1 MMNQMQQMFMFPFMG
16 NNMNNMPFQQM
27 NVGGNSNW
35 MQFYS
40 INNNNQNNINPNQ
53 LDYSKFNCVF
63 KTSNGKTFNLLF
75 NAGRT
80 VEDLILTFFKRVDKE
95 DLFKKKGVSFVY
107 NTAQLDYNSKI
118 NVENLFKQ
126 NLNPVIMVL
135 DVNNLIG
142 A

>member
-1 MMNQMQQMFMFPFMG
+1 MNPMQQMFMFPFMG

-40 INNNNQNNINPNQ
+40 INNNNQNNINPIQ

-75 NAGRT
+75 DAGRT

>member
-1 MMNQMQQMFMFPFMG
+1 MMNPMQQMFMFPFMG

-35 MQFYS
+35 MQLYS
-40 INNNNQNNINPNQ
+40 INNNNQNNINPIQ

-75 NAGRT
+75 DAGRS

-107 NTAQLDYNSKI
+107 NTAQLDYNTKI

>member
-1 MMNQMQQMFMFPFMG
+1 MMNPMQQMFMFPFMG
-16 NNMNNMPFQQM
+16 NNINNMPFQQM

-35 MQFYS
+35 MQLYS
-40 INNNNQNNINPNQ
+40 INNNNQNNINPIQ
-53 LDYSKFNCVF
+53 LDYNKFNCVF

-75 NAGRT
+75 DAGRT

>member
-1 MMNQMQQMFMFPFMG
+1 MYDQIQQMFMFPFVG

-27 NVGGNSNW
+27 NVGGNNNW
-35 MQFYS
+35 MQTYN
-40 INNNNQNNINPNQ
+40 INNNSPININPNQ

>member
-1 MMNQMQQMFMFPFMG
+1 MMNPMQQMFMFPFMG

-35 MQFYS
+35 MQLYS

-75 NAGRT
+75 DAGRT

-107 NTAQLDYNSKI
+107 NTAQLDYNTKI

>member
-1 MMNQMQQMFMFPFMG
+1 MYNQIQQMFMFPFMG
-16 NNMNNMPFQQM
+16 NNINNMPFQQM

-35 MQFYS
+35 MQLYS
-40 INNNNQNNINPNQ
+40 INNNNQNNINPIQ

-75 NAGRT
+75 DAGRT

-95 DLFKKKGVSFVY
+95 VLFKKKGVSFVY
-107 NTAQLDYNSKI
+107 NTAQLDYNTKI

>member
-1 MMNQMQQMFMFPFMG
+1 MYNQIQQMFMFPFMG

-40 INNNNQNNINPNQ
+40 INNNNQNNINPIQ

-80 VEDLILTFFKRVDKE
+80 VEDLILTFFKRVDQE
-95 DLFKKKGVSFVY
+95 DLFTKKGISFVY
-107 NTAQLDYNSKI
+107 NTAPLDYHSKI
-118 NVENLFKQ
+118 NVENLFKT

>member
-1 MMNQMQQMFMFPFMG
+1 MMNPMQQTFMFPFMG

-35 MQFYS
+35 MQLYS
-40 INNNNQNNINPNQ
+40 INNNNQNNINPIQ

-75 NAGRT
+75 DAGRT

-107 NTAQLDYNSKI
+107 NTAQLDYNTKI

>member
-1 MMNQMQQMFMFPFMG
+1 MMNPMQQMFMFPFMG

-35 MQFYS
+35 MQLYS

-75 NAGRT
+75 DAGRT

>member
-1 MMNQMQQMFMFPFMG
+1 MMNPMQQMFMFPFMG

-35 MQFYS
+35 MQLYS
-40 INNNNQNNINPNQ
+40 INNNNQNNINPIQ

-75 NAGRT
+75 DAGRT
-80 VEDLILTFFKRVDKE
+80 VEDLIVTFFKRVDKE